1 MYNLADKGYFT
12 FASSYTFRHALVNQG
27 FDVEEVN
34 IVEEDIPDDISIL
47 LIADPQSHYT
57 PTEQARIDRY
67 IDKGGNLLIAAKPYN
82 RGNLDGVMKKL
93 GLGFIPGILVQES
106 SIYSPDLIV
115 ADIAPQALNVSPGY
129 ATHMARKRKFT
140 GVGTMGIDTSSVS
153 EAGFKAYAVM
163 TTDTLACDSTRVWNE
178 LQVVDFENDVP
189 MFSEESGERLQDRAI
204 VVEAQERTVGSRQQK
219 VVVIGNADM
228 ISNGELLM
236 SRSGINAA
244 NYGLITESFR
254 YLSDGEYPV
263 YAPRPRGIDN
273 ELKYLDR
280 YSKKPL
286 RWAFNFI
293 IPLLM
298 ALVGIFVLIR
308 RKGR

>member
-1 MYNLADKGYFT
+1 M
-12 FASSYTFRHALVNQG
+12 
-27 FDVEEVN
+27 
-34 IVEEDIPDDISIL
+34 
-47 LIADPQSHYT
+47 
-57 PTEQARIDRY
+57 
-67 IDKGGNLLIAAKPYN
+67 
-82 RGNLDGVMKKL
+82 
-93 GLGFIPGILVQES
+93 
-106 SIYSPDLIV
+106 
-115 ADIAPQALNVSPGY
+115 
-129 ATHMARKRKFT
+129 
-140 GVGTMGIDTSSVS
+140 
-153 EAGFKAYAVM
+153 
-163 TTDTLACDSTRVWNE
+163 
-178 LQVVDFENDVP
+178 
-189 MFSEESGERLQDRAI
+189 
-204 VVEAQERTVGSRQQK
+204 EAQERTVGSRQQK